1 MDRTCARPQLSAH
14 PISLNSRS
22 LNFPI
27 YQNMG
32 FGVGWAKG
40 GRLCPRPIINQ
51 EVQRPLLEK
60 PGTPRKRHR
69 LRNLFLAVM
78 ALAALVLW
86 QLGPVT
92 HGVASIETG
101 LHQAQGTRS
110 LLAGFIHIAI
120 TQIKATLGPLVQQIF
135 H

>member
-1 MDRTCARPQLSAH
+1 MGQRGEIMSTAH
-14 PISLNSRS
+14 HQSGSS
-22 LNFPI
+22 KATA
-27 YQNMG
+27 G
-32 FGVGWAKG
+32 
-40 GRLCPRPIINQ
+40 
-51 EVQRPLLEK
+51 K